1 MDDGQLLTDSSG
13 SLGGAF
19 DLQSDDFNQVW
30 DPAHIIGVI
39 LIAGEPVDLNGDG
52 GVRFFLEMSQSMG

>member
-1 MDDGQLLTDSSG
+1 MDDGQLLTDGSG

-30 DPAHIIGVI
+30 DAAHIIGVI
-39 LIAGEPVDLNGDG
+39 LIAGEPVDLDG
-52 GVRFFLEMSQSMG
+52 NSGIRFLLKRSQSMR

>member
-1 MDDGQLLTDSSG
+1 MDDGQLLADSSG

-30 DPAHIIGVI
+30 DTAHIIGVI
-39 LIAGEPVDLNGDG
+39 LIAGEPVDLDGNGG
-52 GVRFFLEMSQSMG
+52 IRFLLKTSQSMR